1 MGNSRLIKL
10 ALVLGRCKLIAGE
23 ESDAYNNGDYMDY
36 VPYVS
41 RFAYHALVEFRH
53 KHYPVPKLIEF
64 RWRFPYALTPHRL
77 RLRVAEM
84 LHRIDKTVRRLYVWR
99 LNRAKCIGVR
109 GLNWFYH
116 CPKCGH
122 KLFYSPRTH
131 PCPSCVEVAEQ
142 KVVGNSQTPVVT
154 ESNHD
159 PHTDYGD
166 ATDEENAEA
175 SWDDDYFD
183 DWPDLEDDDEPED
196 DW

>member
-53 KHYPVPKLIEF
+53 KHYPVPKLMQY
-64 RWRFPYALTPHRL
+64 RWTRSNPMWLSRL
-77 RLRVAEM
+77 LN
-84 LHRIDKTVRRLYVWR
+84 RIDKLVARLYRWR
-99 LNRAKCIGVR
+99 LKRAKCIGVR

-116 CPKCGH
+116 CSKCGA

-131 PCPSCVEVAEQ
+131 PCPSCQAAQEQ
-142 KVVGNSQTPVVT
+142 VVGNYESSASTMSCGACGTT
-154 ESNHD
+154 ENVGED
-159 PHTDYGD
+159 GLCGD
-166 ATDEENAEA
+166 CEEDEI
-175 SWDDDYFD
+175 WGDD
-183 DWPDLEDDDEPED
+183 EEPED